1 MKPFRIE
8 SWEREPGFRKQ
19 IEYIETLPPY
29 EAPYQTDSLDLPEF
43 IRQYLTQK
51 NIHLYSHQQACL
63 EAVRRQESVI
73 ITTSTASGKT
83 LGYMLPILERAVHNP
98 QETSLLIFPLK
109 ALANDQWKQIKE
121 MQDKMNLSI
130 PTYIYDGDT
139 PLSQRSMIRSKARI
153 ILTNPYELHYILPW
167 HAKWSRFYT
176 NLGTVVIDEAHTYR
190 GVFGSNF
197 SLLIRRLKRICRY
210 YQSQPKFI
218 LSSATMQNAL
228 EFSKK
233 LIDETCTLIDQDGSA
248 KGVKH
253 FVFYNPFKNQLD
265 TRTTLDE
272 SRKLF
277 HYVISHELQTLCF
290 VGSRKSTEWI
300 LHQMKQKKTLF
311 SQGIVDRISSY
322 RAGYLPEERRN
333 IERQLK
339 NRELLGVIS
348 TNALEVG
355 IDIGS
360 LDAVII
366 TGYPGSVISTWQ
378 QAGRCGRGKKESFV
392 FLVAFQNPLDQ
403 YIMKHPV
410 EFLNR
415 NHEHAIINPH
425 NPYILANHLLC
436 ASYELPADPER
447 DSAIFGLDTAPWWQ
461 FFEQEGLVTRTPL
474 GYTYIGQEPAVKLVS
489 LHNLTNEP
497 FKLFYGNTLL
507 ETLDKGQVYREA
519 HEGAIF
525 LHFGEPYRVQSVDW
539 EARKIETIREV
550 SNHTTEVMMEISV
563 HILQEKET
571 QSWRSLTLQFGDINV
586 KERYFAYQ
594 EKRFQQIISQQEL
607 NLPPLEFDTE
617 AVWFEIPDV
626 IIYTLQK
633 KHTIEDIMGGLHGT
647 EHAMIGI
654 MPFYVM
660 CDRRDIGGFS
670 TLQYL
675 PTGKPTIFIYDGF
688 EGGIGLS
695 EEAYRNFGAII
706 EATYEVVKTCP
717 CDSEN
722 GCPACIQ
729 SPKCGNE
736 NAYLNKAVT
745 LELLE
750 YLMSLPVTLKK
761 ASGAGNKKKQEG

>member
-1 MKPFRIE
+1 MGLRPFRIE
-8 SWEREPGFRKQ
+8 NWKREPGFQHQ
-19 IEYIETLPPY
+19 IEHIETLLSS
-29 EAPYQTDSLDLPEF
+29 EAFSLPDELDLPAF
-43 IRQYLTQK
+43 IREYLEVK
-51 NIHLYSHQQACL
+51 KIRLFSHQQSCL
-63 EAVRRQESVI
+63 EAIRQQKSVI

-83 LGYMLPILERAVHNP
+83 LGYMIPILERAMQHP
-98 QETSLLIFPLK
+98 EETTLLLFPLK

-121 MQDKMNLSI
+121 MQELMKINV
-130 PTYIYDGDT
+130 PAFIYDGDT

-167 HAKWSRFYT
+167 HAKWARFYSH
-176 NLGTVVIDEAHTYR
+176 LGVVVIDEAHTYR

-197 SLLIRRLKRICRY
+197 SLLVRRLKRICHF
-210 YQSQPKFI
+210 YQSKPVFV
-218 LSSATMQNAL
+218 LSSATMQNAQ

-233 LIDETCTLIDQDGSA
+233 LIDESCQLIDQDGSS
-248 KGVKH
+248 KGTKH
-253 FVFYNPFKNQLD
+253 FVFYNPFKNGQD

-272 SRKLF
+272 SRKIF
-277 HYVISHELQTLCF
+277 HYCISHELQTLCF

-300 LHQMKQKKTLF
+300 LFQLKQKKNPFNQPLL
-311 SQGIVDRISSY
+311 DRISSY
-322 RAGYLPEERRN
+322 RAGYLPEERRR
-333 IERQLK
+333 IEQQLK
-339 NRELLGVIS
+339 SRELLGAIS

-360 LDAVII
+360 LDSVII

-378 QAGRCGRGKKESFV
+378 QAGRCGRGKNESFV
-392 FLVAFQNPLDQ
+392 FLVAYQNPLDQ
-403 YIMKHPV
+403 YIMKHPI

-436 ASYELPADPER
+436 AAYEMPVDPEK
-447 DSAIFGLDTAPWWQ
+447 DSVFFGLDTTPWWL
-461 FFEQEGLVTRTPL
+461 FFEQEGLVTKTAL
-474 GYTYIGQEPAVKLVS
+474 GYTYIGRDPAVKLVS
-489 LHNLTNEP
+489 LQNLTNEP
-497 FKLFYGNTLL
+497 FRLFCGNTLL
-507 ETLDKGQVYREA
+507 ETLDKGQVFREA

-525 LHFGEPYRVQSVDW
+525 LHFAEPYRVISVDW
-539 EARKIETIREV
+539 ITKKIEVAREETDH
-550 SNHTTEVMMEISV
+550 STEVMKEISV
-563 HILQEKET
+563 QVLHKRES
-571 QSWRSLTLQFGDINV
+571 QSWRALALQFGEINV
-586 KERYFAYQ
+586 KEHYFAYQ
-594 EKRFQQIISQQEL
+594 EKRYQQVLSQHEM
-607 NLPPLEFDTE
+607 NLPPMEFDTE
-617 AVWFEIPDV
+617 SMWMEIPDE

-670 TLQYL
+670 TMQYL
-675 PTGKPTIFIYDGF
+675 PTGKPTIFIYDGY

-695 EEAYRNFGAII
+695 EEAYRNFEAII

-717 CDSEN
+717 CDSDN

-736 NAYLNKAVT
+736 NAFLNKAVT
-745 LELLE
+745 IELLE
-750 YLMSLPVTLKK
+750 WMMRLPASIKK
-761 ASGAGNKKKQEG
+761 ESHARKKRK